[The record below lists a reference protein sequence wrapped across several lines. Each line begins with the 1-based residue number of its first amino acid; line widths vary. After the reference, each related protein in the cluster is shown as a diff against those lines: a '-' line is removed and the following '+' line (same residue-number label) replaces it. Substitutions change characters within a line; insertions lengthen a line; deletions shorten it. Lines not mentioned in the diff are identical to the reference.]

1 MAENDS
7 HYNGTADTTNMDDGN
22 MNSRNMDNES
32 MDNESMNNGIMN
44 SGNIDNGNMDN
55 GNMDNG
61 SMDSWNMNNENMDNW
76 NMNNG
81 NMDNWNMN
89 NGNMDSRNMNNGTNE
104 NSRSAMNT
112 MNGQMAPAAANTT
125 IAIPWTP
132 DFTSCPGCGI
142 ISPQSY
148 GQVRFL
154 NASTNGMTV
163 NISIDGTMYAIN
175 SRFGTLSNYD
185 WISDGFHT
193 VTVQRANGIRST
205 LLQQTFPFMADQ
217 KVTMVLTDSAEGGL
231 EIIRVIDSGCRNLPA
246 GSGCFRFANMTYNGS
261 NLDLMMSGQTIFR
274 NVRYQSVSSYKQAV
288 AGVYQFSAVTA
299 TSYTFMRE
307 LPIIVVGIIG
317 SSLTNR
323 ETVFTFHTR
332 IQAGRNYTA
341 YLIGNNWSNSP
352 MQVIIA
358 ED

>member
-7 HYNGTADTTNMDDGN
+7 HYNGTADPA
-22 MNSRNMDNES
+22 
-32 MDNESMNNGIMN
+32 
-44 SGNIDNGNMDN
+44 NMDN
-55 GNMDNG
+55 GN
-61 SMDSWNMNNENMDNW
+61 SMD
-76 NMNNG
+76 
-81 NMDNWNMN
+81 
-89 NGNMDSRNMNNGTNE
+89 
-104 NSRSAMNT
+104 
-112 MNGQMAPAAANTT
+112 GQMAPADESSNRMINPLPGMEGTAPDYSGSPGNNGSNFNTETASELSGENNSSYMGNDTRGITT
-125 IAIPWTP
+125 IAVPWIPGLS
-132 DFTSCPGCGI
+132 SCPSCGT

-163 NISIDGTMYAIN
+163 NISIDGAIYALN

-185 WISDGFHT
+185 WVSDGFHT

-205 LLQQTFPFMADQ
+205 LLQQTFPFVADQ
-217 KVTMVLTDSAEGGL
+217 KVTMVLTDSQEGGL

-246 GSGCFRFANMTYNGS
+246 GSGCFRFANMTYSGS
-261 NLDLMMSGQTIFR
+261 NLDLMLSGQTIFR
-274 NVRYQSVSSYKQAV
+274 NVRYQSVSSYKQAI

-299 TSYTFMRE
+299 ASYTFMRE
-307 LPIIVVGIIG
+307 LPVIVVGIVG
-317 SSLTNR
+317 SSFTNR
-323 ETVFTFHTR
+323 ETIFTFHTR